1 MKTYEKGEYGY
12 LKRYRRNKLIG
23 TIIFALMIIFIVV
36 TIVIMFGDTKRVAIV
51 FAILLALPLAKFII
65 AFILCVKFKSL
76 SLEDYNLIRDKT
88 GDSFKDILFDMSITQ
103 YEGMKFYPSMLI
115 KNGKIY
121 AYVNAKDYNLKK
133 KDYEKWIKNAIT
145 DTKYEYK
152 VFVTDN
158 FETYIKKVNS
168 VSTPN
173 HNTKLIDK
181 HITEQ
186 ILEKGV

>member
-121 AYVNAKDYNLKK
+121 AYVNAKDYSLKK